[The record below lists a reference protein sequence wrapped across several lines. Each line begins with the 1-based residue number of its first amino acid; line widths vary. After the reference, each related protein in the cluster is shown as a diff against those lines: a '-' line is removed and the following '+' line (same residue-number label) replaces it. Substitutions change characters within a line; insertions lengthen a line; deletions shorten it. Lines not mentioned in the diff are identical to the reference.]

1 MKILNLA
8 VIGKD
13 VSKSDSPRIHDFI
26 AKQMGNRINYKS
38 VSVPENKFESEI
50 DGLMKEYDGFNVT
63 IPYKI
68 SVIPHLRK
76 ISGDAL
82 VFGAGGA
89 GRSVAKKLAD
99 AGATVSVYDKK
110 FENCL
115 AVADEF
121 EGIIPLENIKIQP
134 YNLIVNA
141 TGIGMH
147 ATEGISP
154 ADEELLKMCSVA
166 LDLIYVPE
174 KSRFLEIAENS
185 GKKIINGSAML
196 FYQAY
201 YSECIYFGTEPD
213 ETQAKELFEKYTEKN
228 L

>member
-82 VFGAGGA
+82 VFGAVNTVDTRTETGYNTDGLGFSLMLKADGVEVRGKTALVFGAGGA

-141 TGIGMH
+141 TGVGMH

-154 ADEELLKMCSVA
+154 ADGELLKMCSVA

-174 KSRFLEIAENS
+174 KSRFLEIAEN
-185 GKKIINGSAML
+185 
-196 FYQAY
+196 
-201 YSECIYFGTEPD
+201 
-213 ETQAKELFEKYTEKN
+213 
-228 L
+228 